1 MKEKKFHKIL
11 PFLPVRNLRET
22 LDFYKNSF
30 GFYDDWMLG
39 DKDGGIKRD
48 DLRLLFG
55 ENPEHLKHIN
65 NDEHR
70 LEIVWFVE
78 NVDDIYA
85 EFKERKLKIV
95 ANHLQ
100 DEAWGIREF
109 TVEDINGYLIRIS
122 ETISK
127 ASAEAPEP
135 GE

>member
-1 MKEKKFHKIL
+1 MREKKFHKIL

-48 DLRLLFG
+48 ELRLLFG
-55 ENPEHLKHIN
+55 ENPGHLNHIN

-78 NVDDIYA
+78 NVDEIYA
-85 EFKERKLKIV
+85 EYKLRNLNIV
-95 ANHLQ
+95 SDLK
-100 DEAWGIREF
+100 DEPWGIREF
-109 TVEDINGYLIRIS
+109 TVEDINGYFIRIS
-122 ETISK
+122 ETVQK
-127 ASAEAPEP
+127 PTP
-135 GE
+135 GAKK